1 YNHFGQFGPL
11 RGKQAATELP
21 RDWVLIG
28 RMFYSHWSRFL
39 IIIILLRYLLEK
51 STKRLYNYHIVTER
65 TVRRT
70 SEVHNKKKE
79 ATTLEGKGP
88 KDDDD
93 TSYEVNLDENFL
105 TALGYRMPLALGMP
119 NPLCVLVGTK
129 SDKHDTS
136 NRSWNCTTHAV
147 NTDIKSV
154 NDQEPSAEVQLT
166 AQHNVLANEQQH
178 IVQSEPIYDT
188 YLLENVDSNTT
199 PDSIN
204 MCNRGGGIDQNAKK
218 YQVTSPLLDPL
229 TQPNTKNEKLHK
241 KNAHL
246 KQTYKDLYDSIK
258 KTRIQENV
266 FANAALKNE
275 LRKLKGNS
283 MDTKFAK
290 SSILGKPILQPLKN
304 QSVVRKSNAFKS
316 ERQKFSKP
324 WFASQVDVKH
334 DLRKPITPH
343 YLPKVRES
351 VYANRHHLIAPGS
364 SRNSSKESYG
374 SNDMVYN
381 YYLEETK
388 KKTQDKNRNLKPRE
402 MPSARTHHTPN
413 TCTPKPRS
421 NNQTFRNW
429 PKSSNVTI
437 KVVQKANHSRN
448 PSSFSNSKHFVC
460 STFQKCVL
468 NANHDA
474 CVTKFLKDVNSR
486 AKVQSPKSR
495 NSIKPVEKIRN
506 VNKPERWISKGYRL
520 SPNKSFVRHEKT
532 KTPRSCLRWNLTGRI
547 FNIVGLMW
555 VPTRKI
561 FTSSITKVN
570 TKPPNGSNEDITN
583 QYACK
588 KTLNASTSNLN
599 LSAGPEPQ
607 LLTLRTLSLG
617 LVPNPPSPTPYVPP
631 IKKDHDILFQPMFD
645 EYFNPPPSIASPVP
659 IIVALKP
666 ADLTGTPSSTT
677 NYQDAPSPSTS
688 QTPQETQYPVICS
701 DVKEQFMILKL
712 HIYIM
717 ISSLVFQFQNQI
729 LKNLLQGMLFQ
740 LIHQLQN
747 EAMFCYLDAFLN
759 SVEPKNYK
767 EALKESCWIE
777 AIQEELNEFERLEV
791 WDLLPRP
798 DCVMIIN
805 LKWVFKV
812 KLDELGGVLKNKAR
826 LVARGYR
833 QEERIDFEEFFVPVA
848 RLDAIRIFIAYATYI
863 NMIIYQMDV
872 KMTFLNGILREKVYV
887 SQPDGFVDQDNPNRL
902 YKLKK
907 ALYGLKQAPWAW
919 YDLLSSFLLSQKFSK
934 GAVDPTS
941 YCPRGIFLN
950 QSKYALE
957 IIEKYGMETSDP
969 VDTPMVKK
977 SELDEDPQGKAVD
990 PTRYRGMIVSLMYLT
1005 SSRPDVVFADSC
1017 IALIAFA
1024 NADHAGCQDTRRS
1037 TFRSMQL
1044 LGDRLVSWSSKKQKS
1059 TTISST
1065 EAEYI
1070 ALSGCCAQ
1078 ILWMRSQLTDYGL
1091 GFNKIHLY
1099 FDNKSAIDLCCNNVQ
1114 HSRSKHIDIR
1124 YHFIKEQVENRVV
1137 ELYFVRTEYK
1147 LADIFTKALGR
1158 ERLEF
1163 LINKLGMRSMS
1174 LETLKRLAEES
1185 EE

>member
-1 YNHFGQFGPL
+1 MQNTPVKYNHFGQFGPL

-28 RMFYSHWSRFL
+28 RSTQCSGIHY
-39 IIIILLRYLLEK
+39 LLRHASL
-51 STKRLYNYHIVTER
+51 TER
-65 TVRRT
+65 FKLFICGRELGNAF
-70 SEVHNKKKE
+70 SELTDPLDQ
-79 ATTLEGKGP
+79 ATALEGKGP

-105 TALGYRMPLALGMP
+105 TALGYRMPLALGMTLVSELSNEVGFPVINTSFDALLESLLSTAKLFPQSP

-147 NTDIKSV
+147 NTDIRSV

-204 MCNRGGGIDQNAKK
+204 MCNRGGGIDQNAEK

-229 TQPNTKNEKLHK
+229 TQPNT
-241 KNAHL
+241 
-246 KQTYKDLYDSIK
+246 I
-258 KTRIQENV
+258 
-266 FANAALKNE
+266 
-275 LRKLKGNS
+275 
-283 MDTKFAK
+283 
-290 SSILGKPILQPLKN
+290 
-304 QSVVRKSNAFKS
+304 
-316 ERQKFSKP
+316 
-324 WFASQVDVKH
+324 
-334 DLRKPITPH
+334 
-343 YLPKVRES
+343 RES
-351 VYANRHHLIAPGS
+351 VYANPHHLIEPGS

-374 SNDMVYN
+374 SNDIVYN

-402 MPSARTHHTPN
+402 MPSARTHYTPN

-486 AKVQSPKSR
+486 AKVQSSKSR
-495 NSIKPVEKIRN
+495 NNIKPVEKIRN
-506 VNKPERWISKGYRL
+506 VNKPERWVSKGYRL
-520 SPNKSFVRHEKT
+520 SPNKSFIRHEKT
-532 KTPRSCLRWNLTGRI
+532 KTPRYCLRWNLTGRI

-555 VPTRKI
+555 VLTRKI
-561 FTSSITKVN
+561 FTSSINKVDN
-570 TKPPNGSNEDITN
+570 KPPDGSNEDITN

-588 KTLNASTSNLN
+588 QTLNSSVGNLN
-599 LSAGPEPQ
+599 LSAGPGPQ
-607 LLTLRTLSLG
+607 LLTLGTLSLG
-617 LVPNPPSPTPYVPP
+617 LVPNPPPPTPYVPP

-645 EYFNPPPSIASPVP
+645 DYFNPPPSIASPVP

-677 NYQDAPSPSTS
+677 NYQDAPSPIAHLDNDIFFGVPIPEPNYEESS
-688 QTPQETQYPVICS
+688 SRDVIPTNVHS
-701 DVKEQFMILKL
+701 
-712 HIYIM
+712 
-717 ISSLVFQFQNQI
+717 
-729 LKNLLQGMLFQ
+729 
-740 LIHQLQN
+740 
-747 EAMFCYLDAFLN
+747 
-759 SVEPKNYK
+759 NYK

-777 AIQEELNEFERLEV
+777 AIQEELNEFERLQV
-791 WDLLPRP
+791 WELVPRP
-798 DCVMIIN
+798 DRVMIIN
-805 LKWVFKV
+805 LKWIFKV

-833 QEERIDFEEFFVPVA
+833 QEEGIDFEESFVPVA
-848 RLDAIRIFIAYATYI
+848 RLDAIRIFIAYTSYM

-872 KMTFLNGILREKVYV
+872 KTAFLNGILHEKVYV

-907 ALYGLKQAPWAW
+907 ALYGLKQAPRAW

-934 GAVDPTS
+934 GAVDPTLFTWKE
-941 YCPRGIFLN
+941 GKDIL
-950 QSKYALE
+950 L
-957 IIEKYGMETSDP
+957 YGMETSDL
-969 VDTPMVKK
+969 VDTPIVKK
-977 SELDEDPQGKAVD
+977 FELDEDPQGKAVD
-990 PTRYRGMIVSLMYLT
+990 PTRYHKMIVSLMYLT
-1005 SSRPDVVFADSC
+1005 SSRPDLVFADSC
-1017 IALIAFA
+1017 ITLIAFS

-1044 LGDRLVSWSSKKQKS
+1044 LGDRLFSWSSKKQKS
-1059 TTISST
+1059 TAISSI

-1078 ILWMRSQLTDYGL
+1078 ILWMKSQLTDCGL
-1091 GFNKIHLY
+1091 GFNKIHPY
-1099 FDNKSAIDLCCNNVQ
+1099 CDNKNAIDLCCNNVQ
-1114 HSRSKHIDIR
+1114 HSRSNHIDIK

-1174 LETLKRLAEES
+1174 LETLKGLVEE
-1185 EE
+1185 EEE